1 MTNELSLYE
10 KAHYLHRCFRYKFRT
25 EKQQIAKLL
34 SYDLKNQIV
43 FDVGGNHGI
52 YTYWLA
58 RAVGKG
64 GSVHVFEPQPE
75 LGVELLKIANW
86 LKLDFVKINSVALSD
101 QSTQKVL
108 TRSRVGDGS
117 ATLND
122 YDLSRS
128 GIEKIEIQTI
138 SMDEYCQQH
147 GVTSMGYLKIDVEGH
162 ELSVIRGGLKTL
174 QKLKPIIQVE
184 LRVHEE
190 SCDQVIQT
198 LLGLGYRG
206 FMCCDDKEVPIEDYK
221 QTPSAK
227 FGFIGHRDFVF
238 EPTRL

>member
-1 MTNELSLYE
+1 MSDDLSLYE

-34 SYDLKNQIV
+34 SYDLRDQVV

-58 RAVGKG
+58 KAVGKNG
-64 GSVHVFEPQPE
+64 RVHVFEPQPE
-75 LGVELLKIANW
+75 LGVELNKIAKW
-86 LKLDFVKINSVALSD
+86 LRLDFVSINSVALSD
-101 QSTQKVL
+101 QSTQKML

-122 YDLSRS
+122 YDLSKS
-128 GIEKIEIQTI
+128 GVEKIEIQTLT
-138 SMDEYCQQH
+138 MDEYCQQQ
-147 GVTSMGYLKIDVEGH
+147 GVTRMGYLKIDVEGH
-162 ELSVIRGGLKTL
+162 ELSVIRGGLQTL

-184 LRVHEE
+184 LRVHEA
-190 SCDQVIQT
+190 SCDQVIET
-198 LLGLGYRG
+198 LLSSGYTG
-206 FMCCDDKEVPIEDYK
+206 FMCCDGQEVPIADYK

-238 EPTRL
+238 EPA